1 MPFPSV
7 RACGLNLFEGASSH
21 AGIYSYCYALCAAT
35 LSPPDQV
42 SAPHCAVVIAQL
54 GHVSRVKF
62 ALTAS
67 RSCYPQRVSLEIA
80 VRVRAEKK
88 CSC

>member
-35 LSPPDQV
+35 LCPPDQV

-54 GHVSRVKF
+54 GQESKVVVCPNGLKIVLPSTRV
-62 ALTAS
+62 ARDRCAS
-67 RSCYPQRVSLEIA
+67 EGRE
-80 VRVRAEKK
+80 K